1 MNRKRMLAYF
11 AIILIIGFFPG
22 EKARS
27 ATESKVRIAVD
38 QELSTVDQS
47 AMYLTAD
54 YVIGQ
59 NYAEKLISL
68 DPSGRIIPE
77 LASSWKVS
85 PDGKKIEFTLRKGV
99 KFHSGDPL
107 TTKDVVFSFS
117 RGLEKS
123 RTLKVVL
130 RFMDRI
136 EALDDYHFTLYFKE
150 PDVTFIPNCSG
161 PLIVS
166 KTYYD
171 RVGEEEF
178 ATHPVGTGPYKFLR
192 YKSGEYLDIER
203 FDGYWGKKPSVESA
217 RFFFIPEEATR
228 IAKLNA
234 GEVDL
239 ISLVPYPAVA
249 DVEKSAK
256 LKVVKLATNTP
267 TPSVIFANQNPS
279 VPWYD
284 RRVRLAMAYA
294 IDSDTIVKKVL
305 YGIPNHWAFLAP
317 YELGYNS
324 QLQPYRYDPKKAR
337 ELLAEAGYPNGFD
350 LKFYWMVTGLIPM
363 SREVAE
369 AIASYWQAVGIRTE
383 LYGEELM
390 AALSRRAAAKKPG
403 SVFVAYH
410 PGGRSGGPDPTYFL
424 DLYFGCDAR
433 FSAYCNPEFD
443 KTVAEARA
451 TVNDA
456 KRAEI
461 IRKAI
466 NMIQEDVATIPIF
479 NTVIVFGMKK
489 NLSFNPTQRTIHPFL
504 YVKDMS
510 WR

>member
-1 MNRKRMLAYF
+1 MNRKRMLVYF
-11 AIILIIGFFPG
+11 AIILVIAVFSG
-22 EKARS
+22 EEAHS

-38 QELSTVDQS
+38 QELSTVDPS
-47 AMYLTAD
+47 AMWLTAD
-54 YVIGQ
+54 YVIGF
-59 NYAEKLISL
+59 NYAERLITQ
-68 DPSGRIIPE
+68 DPSGKIIPG

-85 PDGKKIEFTLRKGV
+85 SDGKKIDFTLRRGV

-107 TTKDVVFSFS
+107 TTKDVVFSFN

-123 RTLKVVL
+123 RSLKVPL
-130 RFMDRI
+130 RFMDRV
-136 EALDDYHFTLYFKE
+136 EAVDDYHFTLYFKE
-150 PDVTFIPNCSG
+150 PDATFIPNCSG

-178 ATHPVGTGPYKFLR
+178 ATHPVGTGPYKFVR
-192 YKSGEYLDIER
+192 YKPGEYLDIER
-203 FDGYWGKKPSVESA
+203 FDGYWGNKPSIKSA

-228 IAKLNA
+228 IAKLKA

-239 ISLVPYPAVA
+239 ISLVPYPAVE
-249 DVEKSAK
+249 DVEKSPK
-256 LKVVKLATNTP
+256 LKIVKLATNTP
-267 TPSVIFANQNPS
+267 TPSVIFATQNPS
-279 VPWYD
+279 VPWHD

-294 IDSDTIVKKVL
+294 IDCDTIIKKVL

-317 YELGYNS
+317 YELGYDPN
-324 QLQPYRYDPKKAR
+324 LKPYPYDPKKAK

-369 AIASYWQAVGIRTE
+369 TIASYWEAVGIKAE
-383 LYGEELM
+383 LHGEELL

-403 SVFVAYH
+403 AVFVAYH
-410 PGGRSGGPDPTYFL
+410 PGARSGGPDPTYFL
-424 DLYFGCDAR
+424 DLYFGCDGR
-433 FSAYCNPEFD
+433 FSAYCNHELD
-443 KTVAEARA
+443 KIVAEGRA
-451 TVNDA
+451 TLDDA

-461 IRKAI
+461 IKKAI
-466 NMIQEDVATIPIF
+466 NMIQEDVATIPMF

-489 NLSFNPTQRTIHPFL
+489 NLNFNPTQRTIHAFL

-510 WR
+510 WK